1 MLRLEIV
8 SDNAE
13 MRRREYAGA
22 LGAGTSLLLRLAKDF
37 SGSGRVIIADSAFAS
52 VKSAVWLKKEL
63 GLNFAVAVRPN
74 VPRHQ
79 RDRLLLG
86 VHQVRPGEGWGDA
99 RRLRPGSHRR
109 SADKKYG
116 VPDSHPV
123 LRPLPED
130 HSEDEKLLPA
140 SVHDLQLLRLRPFF
154 LRKNKQKD
162 EGGEPQRKLH
172 IAMPRV
178 PQAMQHVLLDV
189 LGRPPSETKPNCGT
203 VWPQHWA

>member
-37 SGSGRVIIADSAFAS
+37 SGSGRVIIADPALRPSSRLCGSRRSSVSTSPWRFVQTFLGINVIDSFLAYIKFA
-52 VKSAVWLKKEL
+52 
-63 GLNFAVAVRPN
+63 
-74 VPRHQ
+74 PRKA
-79 RDRLLLG
+79 G
-86 VHQVRPGEGWGDA
+86 VT

-130 HSEDEKLLPA
+130 HSEDENLLPA
-140 SVHDLQLLRLRPFF
+140 SVHDLQLLRLTPFF
-154 LRKNKQKD
+154 LRKTNKRMRAVSRSGNAHCD
-162 EGGEPQRKLH
+162 AASATRNAACL
-172 IAMPRV
+172 A
-178 PQAMQHVLLDV
+178 
-189 LGRPPSETKPNCGT
+189 
-203 VWPQHWA
+203 